1 MHLLVVWYLM
11 NVLRCVQYPWHA
23 INHATQW
30 NILMTE
36 LYYWMAFPPTWVLL
50 GRKCPF
56 GLPQVDCSTEAKLLS
71 PPLDIGKTRNAAV
84 WLFLPAIS
92 ITQCKTSFSRHHIP
106 QMFKYP
112 LCNFCKVAGSF
123 CLKLSG
129 CLTCSVMYPLKHA
142 VNINGI

>member
-1 MHLLVVWYLM
+1 M

-106 QMFKYP
+106 QMFKRP